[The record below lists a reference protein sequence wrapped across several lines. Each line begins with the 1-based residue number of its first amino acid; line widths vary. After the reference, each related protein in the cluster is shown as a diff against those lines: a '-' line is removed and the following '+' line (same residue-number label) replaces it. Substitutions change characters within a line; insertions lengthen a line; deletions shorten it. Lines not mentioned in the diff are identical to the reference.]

1 MDQQKTKLIEHLR
14 ELRNIESLRTCG
26 TEAAERYRNN
36 HTYRFDRTINICK
49 KLVPDIK
56 TRVLDIGVSQL
67 TILLKQY
74 YGNVTTL
81 GYPIAEDG
89 GGQRTKEVMTLSSS
103 HIIYDLNN
111 AEHFENWPDIKE
123 KFDLI
128 VFAETVEHLKI
139 APEYALTFLRLMLTE
154 KGIILVTT
162 PNAVTIM
169 KRLILLLKGKNPY
182 ERIRMFS
189 ENPGHYREYTMR
201 EMMDI
206 GKRSGLEVVHEEF
219 VNMYKAASVTQ
230 SFLKRLHPSF
240 RDTIVVAYQRRKDMH
255 PSD

>member
-1 MDQQKTKLIEHLR
+1 MDQEKISLIEHLR
-14 ELRNIESLRTCG
+14 ELRNIERLRTCG
-26 TEAAERYRNN
+26 LQAAERYKNN
-36 HTYRFDRTINICK
+36 HMYRFNRTIQICK

-56 TRVLDIGVSQL
+56 TRVLDIGASRL

-74 YGNVTTL
+74 YENVSTL
-81 GYPIAEDG
+81 GYTLAEDD
-89 GGQRTKEVMTLSSS
+89 GGQRTAEVMPLSLA
-103 HIIYDLNN
+103 HITYDLNDS
-111 AEHFENWPDIKE
+111 EHLENWPDREE

-128 VFAETVEHLKI
+128 VFAETIEHLKI
-139 APEYALTFLRLMLTE
+139 APEYALAFLRLLLTE

-189 ENPGHYREYTMR
+189 ENPGHYREYTMQ
-201 EMMDI
+201 EMTDI
-206 GKRSGLEVVHEEF
+206 GDRSKLEAVHKEF

-240 RDTIVVAYQRRKDMH
+240 RDTLVVAYQKTKE
-255 PSD
+255 